1 MWCVCL
7 IMEAEAHTYLISR
20 KCLPPS
26 PPLSQTPLASPF
38 FFLPSSLQLKVS
50 RWLEERGGV
59 YAIFSKTGKKK
70 KEEEKK
76 ERARGGG
83 RLSWRAVC
91 DFREHFLRG
100 EKVGLLPPETQ
111 LSYFLPLLLHPN
123 LPSLKLLGGFSNFWQ
138 FDALC
143 ESHQNFF
150 HRRVRLLCR
159 HLEHTFV
166 CKESEYV
173 LSLTGPFLHTH
184 SSCLMKYLLSS
195 AKTSYCVVQ
204 GSLVCESC
212 ISGTMWCNLHVFC
225 MWIVHCK
232 GCVCLSECVF
242 VCIFKAAHVI
252 VLACVWSLNVA

>member
-1 MWCVCL
+1 
-7 IMEAEAHTYLISR
+7 MEAEAHTYLISR

-26 PPLSQTPLASPF
+26 PLADPPCFSF
-38 FFLPSSLQLKVS
+38 FFSPLLSAAKSLTLAGGA
-50 RWLEERGGV
+50 RRGV
-59 YAIFSKTGKKK
+59 CHLLQNRQKKK
-70 KEEEKK
+70 RRRKKK